1 MAATQGK
8 RIAVV
13 TGGNKG
19 IGLEICRKLVNSQ
32 EGLTLILTARDEKRG
47 TEAVEKLGAKANDVL
62 FHRLDV
68 VDKDSVSTFA
78 AFIKDQFGKLDILVN
93 NAGVFAGAELDE
105 TPDERQ
111 LNLFPQ
117 TPDGRQLK
125 VRKETYE
132 EAEITMKTNY
142 YGVKNV
148 TEALLPLLQQSNSA
162 RIVNVSSSLGLLK
175 YIPNENTRKK
185 LGDVD
190 GLTEEKLDEVVKEF
204 LEDAKKDRVISK
216 GWPPQMS
223 SYGVSKAAVVSYTR
237 ILAKKYPN
245 ILVNA
250 VHPGYVATD
259 MNLHAGY
266 LSVEEGAR
274 GPAMLALLPDDGPT
288 GLFYDET
295 EPFPTF

>member
-1 MAATQGK
+1 
-8 RIAVV
+8 
-13 TGGNKG
+13 
-19 IGLEICRKLVNSQ
+19 
-32 EGLTLILTARDEKRG
+32 
-47 TEAVEKLGAKANDVL
+47 
-62 FHRLDV
+62 
-68 VDKDSVSTFA
+68 
-78 AFIKDQFGKLDILVN
+78 
-93 NAGVFAGAELDE
+93 
-105 TPDERQ
+105 
-111 LNLFPQ
+111 
-117 TPDGRQLK
+117 
-125 VRKETYE
+125 
-132 EAEITMKTNY
+132 MKTNY

-162 RIVNVSSSLGLLK
+162 RIVNVSSNLGLLK
-175 YIPNENTRKK
+175 HIPNENTRKK

-190 GLTEEKLDEVVKEF
+190 GLTEEKVDEVVKEF

-216 GWPPQMS
+216 GWPPQKS
-223 SYGVSKAAVVSYTR
+223 SYCVSKAAVVSYTR

-259 MNLHAGY
+259 MSLHAGY

-288 GLFYDET
+288 GLFYDGI

>member
-19 IGLEICRKLVNSQ
+19 IGLEICRKLANSQ

-68 VDKDSVSTFA
+68 VDKASVSTFA

-93 NAGVFAGAELDE
+93 NAAVFAGAELDE
-105 TPDERQ
+105 ALDVNGR
-111 LNLFPQ
+111 
-117 TPDGRQLK
+117 RQLK
-125 VRKETYE
+125 LTRKETYE

-162 RIVNVSSSLGLLK
+162 RIVNVSSNLGLLK
-175 YIPNENTRKK
+175 HIPDENTKKK
-185 LGDVD
+185 LGDAD
-190 GLTEEKLDEVVKEF
+190 GLTEEKVDEVVREF
-204 LEDAKKDRVISK
+204 LEDTKQDRLISK

-223 SYGVSKAAVVSYTR
+223 YIVSKAAIVSYTR
-237 ILAKKYPN
+237 ILANKYPN

-250 VHPGYVATD
+250 VNPGYVATD
-259 MNLHAGY
+259 MNLHTGY

-288 GLFYDET
+288 GLFYDGI